1 MNERLAGPAD
11 VAVVQFLMASMP
23 TLRVT
28 VLTLVTVCII
38 GGTTP
43 GAREH
48 GWGMVFAQTGAP
60 VPQSV
65 APPVDHSTAAPI
77 FDVASVHLSAPSP
90 DGHNHIWNDIH
101 ESHFRTGNLSIRDL
115 IQYAYN
121 LPKSQ
126 IVGGPGWLDSA
137 MYDIDAKSS
146 PEEDGRLKAM
156 PDEDAALQKR
166 LMVRELLK
174 ERFSLTTHEE
184 MRVLPV
190 YNLVLVKGGAKF
202 QPFDHS
208 GTTID
213 AGRSRIHVQG
223 SDDTIGLLAREL
235 AQSQGRVVVDKTGLT
250 GRYDLTLR
258 WTPDDASTPLLNGEP
273 DPNAPPGLFTAIQ
286 DQLGLK
292 LESSKGPV
300 PVLVIDHIE
309 PPSAN

>member
-1 MNERLAGPAD
+1 
-11 VAVVQFLMASMP
+11 MASMRIP
-23 TLRVT
+23 RVT
-28 VLTLVTVCII
+28 LLAFATVSII
-38 GGTTP
+38 GGTAV

-48 GWGMVFAQTGAP
+48 GWGVLFAQTGAP
-60 VPQSV
+60 VSQFI
-65 APPVDHSTAAPI
+65 APPVDHPTATPI
-77 FDVASVHLSAPSP
+77 FDVASVHLSAHSP

-146 PEEDGRLKAM
+146 PEVDARLKAM
-156 PDEDAALQKR
+156 PSGDAAQQKR
-166 LMVRELLK
+166 SMVRELLK

-184 MRVLPV
+184 TRVLPV
-190 YNLVLVKGGAKF
+190 YNLVFAKGGPKF
-202 QPFDHS
+202 QPSSYS

-235 AQSQGRVVVDKTGLT
+235 AHSQGRVVVNNTGLT
-250 GRYDLTLR
+250 GRYDLLLR
-258 WTPDDASTPLLNGEP
+258 WTPDDASTPPLNGDT

-292 LESSKGPV
+292 LESGKGPV
-300 PVLVIDHIE
+300 PVLVIDQIE

>member
-60 VPQSV
+60 VPQSF

-137 MYDIDAKSS
+137 MCDIDAKSS

-156 PDEDAALQKR
+156 PDEDAALQER
-166 LMVRELLK
+166 LMVRGLLK

-213 AGRSRIHVQG
+213 AGREVCPEV
-223 SDDTIGLLAREL
+223 EL
-235 AQSQGRVVVDKTGLT
+235 
-250 GRYDLTLR
+250 
-258 WTPDDASTPLLNGEP
+258 PLLHRHRQTTPYEGE
-273 DPNAPPGLFTAIQ
+273 N
-286 DQLGLK
+286 
-292 LESSKGPV
+292 
-300 PVLVIDHIE
+300 
-309 PPSAN
+309 

>member
-1 MNERLAGPAD
+1 VYVKHHRSTPAI
-11 VAVVQFLMASMP
+11 VQFLMPSMP
-23 TLRVT
+23 MQRAT
-28 VLTLVTVCII
+28 VLTLATVSII
-38 GGTTP
+38 GGTTS

-48 GWGMVFAQTGAP
+48 DWGVVFAQTGAP

-65 APPVDHSTAAPI
+65 APPVDQPTATLT
-77 FDVASVHLSAPSP
+77 FDVASVHLSAPST

-126 IVGGPGWLDSA
+126 IVGGPGWLDSG

-146 PEEDGRLKAM
+146 PEVDVRLKAM
-156 PDEDAALQKR
+156 PDGDAAQQKR
-166 LMVRELLK
+166 VMVRELLK

-184 MRVLPV
+184 TRVLPV
-190 YNLVLVKGGAKF
+190 YNLVLAKGGAKF
-202 QPFDHS
+202 QPSDHS
-208 GTTID
+208 GTRID
-213 AGRSRIHVQG
+213 VGRSRIHVQG

-235 AQSQGRVVVDKTGLT
+235 AQSQGRLVVNRTGLT

-258 WTPDDASTPLLNGEP
+258 WTPDETPLLNGEP

-292 LESSKGPV
+292 LESGKGPV

>member
-1 MNERLAGPAD
+1 VL
-11 VAVVQFLMASMP
+11 AVVQFLMASMRM
-23 TLRVT
+23 LRVT
-28 VLTLVTVCII
+28 VLALATVSIL
-38 GGTTP
+38 GETTS
-43 GAREH
+43 GARKH
-48 GWGMVFAQTGAP
+48 SWGVAFAHTGAP

-65 APPVDHSTAAPI
+65 VPPVDHPTETPI

-90 DGHNHIWNDIH
+90 DGHNHIWNDVH

-146 PEEDGRLKAM
+146 PEMDAQLKAM
-156 PDEDAALQKR
+156 PDGDAAQQKR

-174 ERFSLTTHEE
+174 ERFYLTTHEE
-184 MRVLPV
+184 TRVLPV
-190 YNLVLVKGGAKF
+190 YNLVFAKSGAKF
-202 QPFDHS
+202 QPSDHS
-208 GTTID
+208 GTSID

-223 SDDTIGLLAREL
+223 SDDTIGLLARQL
-235 AQSQGRVVVDKTGLT
+235 AQSQGRVVVNKTGLT

-258 WTPDDASTPLLNGEP
+258 WTPDDAPTPLLNGQP

-292 LESSKGPV
+292 LESGKGPV
-300 PVLVIDHIE
+300 TVLVIDHIE

>member
-1 MNERLAGPAD
+1 ME
-11 VAVVQFLMASMP
+11 
-23 TLRVT
+23 RVT
-28 VLTLVTVCII
+28 VLTLATVSII
-38 GGTTP
+38 GGTTS

-48 GWGMVFAQTGAP
+48 DWGVVFAQTGAP

-65 APPVDHSTAAPI
+65 APPVDQPTATLT
-77 FDVASVHLSAPSP
+77 FDVASVHLSAPST

-126 IVGGPGWLDSA
+126 IVGGPGWLDSG

-146 PEEDGRLKAM
+146 SEVDVRLKAM
-156 PDEDAALQKR
+156 PDGDAAQQKR
-166 LMVRELLK
+166 VMVRELLK

-184 MRVLPV
+184 TRVLPV
-190 YNLVLVKGGAKF
+190 YNLVLAKGGAKF
-202 QPFDHS
+202 QPSDHS
-208 GTTID
+208 GTRID
-213 AGRSRIHVQG
+213 VGRSRIHVQG

-235 AQSQGRVVVDKTGLT
+235 AQSQGRVVVNKTGLT

-258 WTPDDASTPLLNGEP
+258 WTPDETPLLNGEP

-292 LESSKGPV
+292 LESDKGRV

>member
-1 MNERLAGPAD
+1 VYVKHHRSTPAI
-11 VAVVQFLMASMP
+11 VQFLMPSMP
-23 TLRVT
+23 MQRAT
-28 VLTLVTVCII
+28 VLTLATVSII
-38 GGTTP
+38 GGTTS

-48 GWGMVFAQTGAP
+48 DWGVVFAQTGAP

-65 APPVDHSTAAPI
+65 APPVDQPTATLT
-77 FDVASVHLSAPSP
+77 FDVASVHLSAPST

-126 IVGGPGWLDSA
+126 IVGGPGWLDSG

-146 PEEDGRLKAM
+146 SEVDVRLKAM
-156 PDEDAALQKR
+156 PDGDAAQQKR
-166 LMVRELLK
+166 VMVRELLK

-184 MRVLPV
+184 TRVLPV
-190 YNLVLVKGGAKF
+190 YILVLAKGGAKF
-202 QPFDHS
+202 QPSDHS
-208 GTTID
+208 GTRID
-213 AGRSRIHVQG
+213 VGRSRIHVQG

-235 AQSQGRVVVDKTGLT
+235 AQSQGRLVVNRTGLT

-258 WTPDDASTPLLNGEP
+258 WTPDETPLLNGEP

-292 LESSKGPV
+292 LESGKGPV

>member
-1 MNERLAGPAD
+1 VYVKHHRSTPAI
-11 VAVVQFLMASMP
+11 VQFLMPSMP
-23 TLRVT
+23 MQRAT
-28 VLTLVTVCII
+28 VLTLATVSII
-38 GGTTP
+38 GGTTS

-48 GWGMVFAQTGAP
+48 DWGVVFAQTGAP

-65 APPVDHSTAAPI
+65 APPVDQPTATLT
-77 FDVASVHLSAPSP
+77 FDVASVHLSAPST

-126 IVGGPGWLDSA
+126 IVGGPGWLDSG

-146 PEEDGRLKAM
+146 PEVDVRLKAM
-156 PDEDAALQKR
+156 PDRDAAQQKR
-166 LMVRELLK
+166 VMVRELLK

-184 MRVLPV
+184 TRVLPV
-190 YNLVLVKGGAKF
+190 YNLVLAKGGAKF
-202 QPFDHS
+202 QPSDHS
-208 GTTID
+208 GTRID
-213 AGRSRIHVQG
+213 VGRSRIHVQG

-235 AQSQGRVVVDKTGLT
+235 AQSQGRLVVNRTGLT

-258 WTPDDASTPLLNGEP
+258 WTPDETPLLNGEP

-292 LESSKGPV
+292 LESGKGPV

>member
-1 MNERLAGPAD
+1 
-11 VAVVQFLMASMP
+11 MP
-23 TLRVT
+23 MLRVT
-28 VLTLVTVCII
+28 VLTLAMVSII
-38 GGTTP
+38 GGTTS
-43 GAREH
+43 GVRQH
-48 GWGMVFAQTGAP
+48 GWGVVFAQTGAL

-65 APPVDHSTAAPI
+65 AAPVDHPTATPI

-90 DGHNHIWNDIH
+90 DGHNHIWNNIH
-101 ESHFRTGNLSIRDL
+101 ESHFRTGNLSTRDL

-126 IVGGPGWLDSA
+126 IVGGPGWFDSA
-137 MYDIDAKSS
+137 MYDIDAKSG
-146 PEEDGRLKAM
+146 PEVDAQLKAM
-156 PDEDAALQKR
+156 PDGDAAQQKR

-184 MRVLPV
+184 TRVLPV
-190 YNLVLVKGGAKF
+190 YNLVLAKGGAKF
-202 QPFDHS
+202 QPSDHS
-208 GTTID
+208 GTTIG

-235 AQSQGRVVVDKTGLT
+235 AQSQGRVVVNKTRLT
-250 GRYDLTLR
+250 GRYDLILR

-292 LESSKGPV
+292 LESGKGPV

>member
-1 MNERLAGPAD
+1 MKRLAGPAD

-23 TLRVT
+23 MLRVT

-38 GGTTP
+38 GGTTL
-43 GAREH
+43 GVREH

-65 APPVDHSTAAPI
+65 APPVDHSTATPI

-137 MYDIDAKSS
+137 MYDIEAKSS
-146 PEEDGRLKAM
+146 PEEDARLKAM
-156 PDEDAALQKR
+156 TDEDAAQQKR

-202 QPFDHS
+202 QPSDHS
-208 GTTID
+208 GTRID

-223 SDDTIGLLAREL
+223 SDDTIGLLTREL
-235 AQSQGRVVVDKTGLT
+235 AQSQGRVVVNKTGLT

-258 WTPDDASTPLLNGEP
+258 WTPDDATTPLLNGEP

-292 LESSKGPV
+292 LESGKGPV

>member
-1 MNERLAGPAD
+1 VYVKHHRSTPAI
-11 VAVVQFLMASMP
+11 VQFLMPSMP
-23 TLRVT
+23 MQRAT
-28 VLTLVTVCII
+28 VLTLATVSII
-38 GGTTP
+38 GGTTS

-48 GWGMVFAQTGAP
+48 DWGVVFAQTGAP

-65 APPVDHSTAAPI
+65 APPVDQPTATLT
-77 FDVASVHLSAPSP
+77 FDVASVHLSAPST

-126 IVGGPGWLDSA
+126 IVGGPGWLDSG

-146 PEEDGRLKAM
+146 SEVDVRLKAM
-156 PDEDAALQKR
+156 PDGDAAQQKR
-166 LMVRELLK
+166 VMVRELLK

-184 MRVLPV
+184 TRVLPV
-190 YNLVLVKGGAKF
+190 YNLVLAKGGAKF
-202 QPFDHS
+202 QPSDHS
-208 GTTID
+208 GTRID
-213 AGRSRIHVQG
+213 VGRSRIHVQG

-235 AQSQGRVVVDKTGLT
+235 AQSQGRLVVNRTGLT

-258 WTPDDASTPLLNGEP
+258 WTPDETPLLNGEP

-292 LESSKGPV
+292 LESGKGPV